1 LKARVIALAVA
12 ITAALAWAMLATTP
26 PPPVRADAP
35 ATAFSADRAFIDLSI
50 ISRAPRPV
58 GSYKNARVRDYLA
71 RRLRTLDAEV
81 REQTILLPAKSL
93 AVLARWSGLAPKAV
107 MAHNVI
113 GLIAGRD
120 RSRPALLLMAH
131 HDSVWGSPGA
141 ADDAMGVATAIE
153 TARALLARGRPERD
167 LILLFTDGEEV
178 GLDGAKAF
186 FAHHGLA
193 ARVGVII
200 NLEARGAAGRATMF
214 ETGPDNGAMM
224 QLYARHV
231 DRPSTSSLAVL
242 AYDLMPNST
251 DYSVAKAL
259 GIPGFNIAVLGAA
272 QTYHSPGSTAD
283 IVDRGSLQDMGDQT
297 LALAAAL
304 AFSPDLPPRTTNAA
318 FGDLLGRTTI
328 TYPAGFGWVILILSA
343 VLIGLSLKRARPT
356 ARELGAGASVTLSIL
371 MHGILL
377 LTALNAIS
385 GSGGANYYDRLAA
398 LPRLEVMAALSVTT
412 LVLLTRHCRR
422 TGGALPLVVPAMLL
436 MWAGLL
442 SGGPLI
448 LLVLAGGAAMLSVR
462 ALPER
467 DERPGEAAILLLFGG
482 ALLLQI
488 GLPTAGPLL
497 QWPLLLAAL
506 AIAARTLMPAA
517 VGMIVT
523 TIAAAAG
530 LGHIFAQGHS
540 IFLAIGADWP
550 AVWMILLIAAL
561 PLLLPLLPECL
572 PRWPAGAALAAAL
585 LLALWVRLDPIAP
598 TIPTYSDRESAKT
611 RD

>member
-1 LKARVIALAVA
+1 LRARAIALAVA
-12 ITAALAWAMLATTP
+12 ITAALAWAMLAATP
-26 PPPVRADAP
+26 PRPLRADAP
-35 ATAFSADRAFIDLSI
+35 ASAFSADRAFIDLST

-58 GSYKNARVRDYLA
+58 GSSQNARVRDHLR

-81 REQTILLPAKSL
+81 WEQTTPLPAKSL
-93 AVLARWSGLAPKAV
+93 AVLASWGGHAPKAV

-120 RSRPALLLMAH
+120 QSKPALLLMAH

-153 TARALLARGRPERD
+153 AARALLARGTPERD

-186 FAHHGLA
+186 FAHDRLA
-193 ARVGVII
+193 ARVGAII
-200 NLEARGAAGRATMF
+200 NLEARGASGRATMF
-214 ETGPDNGAMM
+214 ETGPGNGAMM

-259 GIPGFNIAVLGAA
+259 GIAGFNIAVLGDPES
-272 QTYHSPGSTAD
+272 YHSPGATAN
-283 IVDRGSLQDMGDQT
+283 VVNRGSLQDMGDQT

-304 AFSPDLPPRTTNAA
+304 AFAPDLPPPTANAA

-328 TYPAGFGWVILILSA
+328 TYPPGFGWVILILSA
-343 VLIGLSLKRARPT
+343 MLIGPTLKRTRPT
-356 ARELGAGASVTLSIL
+356 GRELGAGAGVTLSIL
-371 MHGILL
+371 MHGVLL

-398 LPRLEVMAALSVTT
+398 LPRLEVMAAFSVAA

-422 TGGALPLVVPAMLL
+422 AGAALPLILPAMLL

-462 ALPER
+462 SLPER
-467 DERPGEAAILLLFGG
+467 DESAGEAAILLLFGG

-488 GLPTAGPLL
+488 GLATAGPLL

-506 AIAARTLMPAA
+506 AIAARTFMPAA
-517 VGMIVT
+517 AGMIVT

-550 AVWMILLIAAL
+550 AVWMILLLAAL
-561 PLLLPLLPECL
+561 PLLQPLLPERL
-572 PRWPAGAALAAAL
+572 PQWPAGAALAAAL
-585 LLALWVRLDPIAP
+585 LLALWVRLDPIAS
-598 TIPTYSDRESAKT
+598 TIPTYAHRESAKT

>member
-1 LKARVIALAVA
+1 LKARTIALAVA
-12 ITAALAWAMLATTP
+12 IATALAWAVLASTP
-26 PPPVRADAP
+26 PCPVHANAP
-35 ATAFSADRAFIDLSI
+35 ATAFSADRAFIDLAA

-58 GSYKNARVRDYLA
+58 GSSENARVRDYLA

-81 REQTILLPAKSL
+81 REQTTPLPAKSL
-93 AVLARWSGLAPKAV
+93 AVLAKWSGHAPGAV

-113 GLIAGRD
+113 GLIAGRE

-141 ADDAMGVATAIE
+141 ADDAMGVATAME
-153 TARALLARGRPERD
+153 TARTLLARGRPERD

-178 GLDGAKAF
+178 GLDGARAF
-186 FAHHGLA
+186 FAHDRLA
-193 ARVGVII
+193 ARVGAII
-200 NLEARGAAGRATMF
+200 NLEARGASGRAIMF
-214 ETGPDNGAMM
+214 ETNPGNGAMM
-224 QLYARHV
+224 RLYARHV

-259 GIPGFNIAVLGAA
+259 GFAGFNIAVLGGPE
-272 QTYHSPGSTAD
+272 TYHSAGATPD
-283 IVDRGSLQDMGDQT
+283 VVNRGSLQDMGDQT

-304 AFSPDLPPRTTNAA
+304 AFAPDLPPRTADAA
-318 FGDLLGRTTI
+318 FGDLLGRMTI
-328 TYPAGFGWVILILSA
+328 AYPAGFGWVILILSG
-343 VLIGLSLKRARPT
+343 VLIGLSLKRTRPT
-356 ARELGAGASVTLSIL
+356 GRELGAGVGITLSIL

-377 LTALNAIS
+377 LTALNAVS

-412 LVLLTRHCRR
+412 LVLLTRHWRR
-422 TGGALPLVVPAMLL
+422 AGGGLPLLVPAMFL

-467 DERPGEAAILLLFGG
+467 SESPGEAAILLLFGG

-506 AIAARTLMPAA
+506 AVAARTFMPAA
-517 VGMIVT
+517 AGMIAT

-530 LGHIFAQGHS
+530 LGHIFALGHS

-550 AVWMILLIAAL
+550 AVWIILLFAAL
-561 PLLLPLLPECL
+561 PLLLPLLPDRS
-572 PRWPAGAALAAAL
+572 PAWPAGAALATAL

-598 TIPTYSDRESAKT
+598 TVPTYADRESTKT